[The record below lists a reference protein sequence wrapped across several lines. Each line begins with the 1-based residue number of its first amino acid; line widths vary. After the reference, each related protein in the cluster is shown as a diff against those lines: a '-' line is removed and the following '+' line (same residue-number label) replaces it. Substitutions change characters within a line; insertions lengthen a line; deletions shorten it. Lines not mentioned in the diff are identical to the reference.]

1 MTFKGLRL
9 CDFFGLAILNG
20 NTTLENVVNNQ
31 VHLKMELTDL
41 KNTQDQDLNDKE
53 ITLTTYNILKSLD

>member
-1 MTFKGLRL
+1 MR
-9 CDFFGLAILNG
+9 FFGLAILNG

>member
-1 MTFKGLRL
+1 MTFKSLRL

-31 VHLKMELTDL
+31 VHLKMELIDL
-41 KNTQDQDLNDKE
+41 KNIQDQDLNDKE

>member
-1 MTFKGLRL
+1 MR
-9 CDFFGLAILNG
+9 FFGLAILNG

-31 VHLKMELTDL
+31 VHLKMELIDL
-41 KNTQDQDLNDKE
+41 KNIQDQDLNDKE

>member
-1 MTFKGLRL
+1 MR
-9 CDFFGLAILNG
+9 FFGLSILNG

-31 VHLKMELTDL
+31 VHLKMELIDL
-41 KNTQDQDLNDKE
+41 KNIQDQDLNDKE